1 MMYQYGTEPTWGPTV
16 LFILT
21 FGLYLY
27 GAYKGGKDAY
37 QRFHMDMDPDGMVSG
52 PALAMAVFLWPIYF
66 AFLGAHKTGILLWT
80 AQRTLTA
87 VISTKTV
94 HLIRNAKALYLKERV
109 KPRLSAQRRLARFER
124 DPLPPS
130 FWKDDDES

>member
-1 MMYQYGTEPTWGPTV
+1 MMYQYETESTWAPTV

-87 VISTKTV
+87 AITCKTV
-94 HLIRNAKALYLKERV
+94 RLIRNTRARYLKEKVR
-109 KPRLSAQRRLARFER
+109 PQLQAQRRIARFEK
-124 DPLPPS
+124 DPFPAS
-130 FWKDDDES
+130 SWKDDDES